1 MTAPNVEDFQAALDK
16 IFALA
21 EEQGLTAVAVK
32 SGNLHR
38 LVGDYPRRNHRMPLC
53 CHVMRKNM
61 SYDDEILNKPP
72 RGKGASLVILY
83 KMPRLKM
90 F

>member
-1 MTAPNVEDFQAALDK
+1 MSQPGTAEFQVALDN
-16 IFALA
+16 IFLMA

-61 SYDDEILNKPP
+61 SYDDEILNEPP
-72 RGKGASLVILY
+72 KGQGVNLEILY
-83 KMPRLKM
+83 RLPRMKI